1 MGEQGRRGG
10 SRGGGRWGRG
20 YPTDQPLIS
29 YLGEGRG
36 EYQTDQPPISHFERD
51 ENEIIVLLRLMDEAL
66 TFVLSALAAGCVT
79 AD

>member
-1 MGEQGRRGG
+1 MVVGEGVGG
-10 SRGGGRWGRG
+10 GRG